1 VAPTALSFEMS
12 LFIRRK
18 VCEIVTTIVKSVTE
32 KQLVIFGTGTQSKMI
47 ENELGIQ
54 VDLSWFSIISSIISI
69 IGMLNGALWITEPI
83 QKVTNGPTG
92 KLTFF
97 PLFFYRL
104 LAWLMIITF
113 LHSFSFIVLAGQALL
128 NAVVLLLFQDHKL
141 TVEPIVQSILSLAFP
156 VTR

>member
-1 VAPTALSFEMS
+1 MFEN
-12 LFIRRK
+12 
-18 VCEIVTTIVKSVTE
+18 V
-32 KQLVIFGTGTQSKMI
+32 
-47 ENELGIQ
+47 LGIQ

-69 IGMLNGALWITEPI
+69 IGMLNGALWVTEPV
-83 QKVTNGPTG
+83 QKITSGLTG

-128 NAVVLLLFQDHKL
+128 NAAILLLSQSNKL
-141 TVEPIVQSILSLAFP
+141 TVEPIIQSVLSLAFP

>member
-1 VAPTALSFEMS
+1 MN
-12 LFIRRK
+12 
-18 VCEIVTTIVKSVTE
+18 IVF
-32 KQLVIFGTGTQSKMI
+32 LVTGTESKMF
-47 ENELGIQ
+47 ENVLGIQ
-54 VDLSWFSIISSIISI
+54 LDLSWFSIISSIISI

-83 QKVTNGPTG
+83 QKVTSRLTG

-128 NAVVLLLFQDHKL
+128 NTAVLLLSQSNKL
-141 TVEPIVQSILSLAFP
+141 TVEPIVQSIVSLAFP

>member
-1 VAPTALSFEMS
+1 MFIYVIIVFLCIGTESKTFEN
-12 LFIRRK
+12 
-18 VCEIVTTIVKSVTE
+18 V
-32 KQLVIFGTGTQSKMI
+32 
-47 ENELGIQ
+47 LGIQ
-54 VDLSWFSIISSIISI
+54 LDLSWFSIISSIISI

-83 QKVTNGPTG
+83 QKVTSGLTG

-128 NAVVLLLFQDHKL
+128 NAVVLLLSQKNKL
-141 TVEPIVQSILSLAFP
+141 TVEPIVQSIVSLAFP